1 MDDQSSVVFIK
12 LYLITKEQMADILKL
27 VYEIGEDEK
36 VLVNMI
42 KSMDNTRIL
51 C

>member
-1 MDDQSSVVFIK
+1 
-12 LYLITKEQMADILKL
+12 MADILKL